1 MKSPSYLNNSILLI
15 IDKTIYRFPE
25 NGKDK
30 KRYRRALSLNFASN
44 KILVEPFT
52 IKLIEAKKQQLNV

>member
-30 KRYRRALSLNFASN
+30 KRYRRALSLNFTSN
-44 KILVEPFT
+44 KISV
-52 IKLIEAKKQQLNV
+52 